1 MIDALAL
8 LYSKAF
14 VSFKRALSA
23 NTFYSFCFFF
33 FSFSFPQMNKGQAI
47 YKQWEAVKLKTKA
60 DSAKEVRNQPL
71 PSLLPSPSE
80 AYGA

>member
-33 FSFSFPQMNKGQAI
+33 LFSFSFPQMNEGQAI
-47 YKQWEAVKLKTKA
+47 YKQWEAVKLKQK
-60 DSAKEVRNQPL
+60 RIPL
-71 PSLLPSPSE
+71 RK
-80 AYGA
+80 